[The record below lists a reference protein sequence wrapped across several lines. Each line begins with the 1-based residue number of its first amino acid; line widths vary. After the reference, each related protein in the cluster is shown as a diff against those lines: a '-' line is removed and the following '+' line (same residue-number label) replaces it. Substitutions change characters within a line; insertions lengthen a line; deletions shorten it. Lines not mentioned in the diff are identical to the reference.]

1 MQGIAADFGYPPA
14 LDGKT
19 LPQHTTYLSQNMEKL
34 GWYQHESFIP
44 TNYLHSAG
52 RLWTLLGGG
61 AQSAVILSYE
71 PCKPVSQNNDWL
83 DKMCP
88 LI

>member
-19 LPQHTTYLSQNMEKL
+19 LTQHTTYLSQNMEKL
-34 GWYQHESFIP
+34 GWYQLESFIP
-44 TNYLHSAG
+44 TGYLHSAG
-52 RLWTLLGGG
+52 RLCTLLGVEEK
-61 AQSAVILSYE
+61 SAVLPSYE
-71 PCKPVSQNNDWL
+71 PCKPVSQNDWL